1 MAAIAMLRKDRGG
14 LWASDDA
21 SAAILAGIKAGEV
34 IACEIRR
41 PRNLQMH
48 RLFWALMQKIYE
60 NQTHYESPEEVAA
73 AFKVAAGHCDF
84 VQTPRGLVGVPKSIS
99 FAKMDQAEFRA
110 FFDKALDY
118 LTTVVIPG
126 LNRDDLEREV
136 MEMTAMKVDA

>member
-1 MAAIAMLRKDRGG
+1 MLVMLRKSLGG
-14 LWASDDA
+14 LKAADEVAASV
-21 SAAILAGIKAGEV
+21 LAGIKENDLVAV
-34 IACEIRR
+34 EIKRR
-41 PRNLQMH
+41 RNLKMH

-60 NQTHYESPEEVAA
+60 NQETYSSPEEVAA

-136 MEMTAMKVDA
+136 MEMTATKVEA